1 MTVTIGV
8 VILDFD
14 QSRITAR
21 CLRSLVKGSRIPE
34 IVVLVENGA
43 ESFADEQRIDLSNL
57 NIITLR
63 AGQNLGCAGG
73 RNLGLNYLIMNSSVT
88 TLVTLDNDTIVPN
101 DFFERVAGLTFSPL
115 EVVAP
120 IILDLRTNNIWSCG
134 GTLAPNGLV
143 EQLTEISDEDHQNR
157 LIVDWAPGACLIMSR
172 QIWNLVGNFD
182 NGFTFYF
189 EDIEWCLRL
198 RAIGGHVLVR
208 TDLLLLHEPHQSLG
222 GFGSQ
227 TRGRLWVRNSAFFRF
242 TSIQVDPLEN
252 LKWLGS
258 EVILIARDL
267 MTGYASWSVS
277 RFGGLVEGLRE
288 SIRRKAKRN
297 RYASL

>member
-88 TLVTLDNDTIVPN
+88 TLVTLDNDT
-101 DFFERVAGLTFSPL
+101 RVHLCNC
-115 EVVAP
+115 EY
-120 IILDLRTNNIWSCG
+120 W
-134 GTLAPNGLV
+134 
-143 EQLTEISDEDHQNR
+143 
-157 LIVDWAPGACLIMSR
+157 
-172 QIWNLVGNFD
+172 
-182 NGFTFYF
+182 
-189 EDIEWCLRL
+189 
-198 RAIGGHVLVR
+198 
-208 TDLLLLHEPHQSLG
+208 
-222 GFGSQ
+222 
-227 TRGRLWVRNSAFFRF
+227 
-242 TSIQVDPLEN
+242 
-252 LKWLGS
+252 
-258 EVILIARDL
+258 
-267 MTGYASWSVS
+267 
-277 RFGGLVEGLRE
+277 
-288 SIRRKAKRN
+288 
-297 RYASL
+297 